1 MCRDAAPARP
11 KLSMKT
17 ASTIAPRP
25 KKAVSNLTRAN
36 LAALHQQEEDE
47 DDEESEIE
55 APVPKKTTKNASKKA
70 VSITDI
76 H

>member
-36 LAALHQQEEDE
+36 LAALQEDE